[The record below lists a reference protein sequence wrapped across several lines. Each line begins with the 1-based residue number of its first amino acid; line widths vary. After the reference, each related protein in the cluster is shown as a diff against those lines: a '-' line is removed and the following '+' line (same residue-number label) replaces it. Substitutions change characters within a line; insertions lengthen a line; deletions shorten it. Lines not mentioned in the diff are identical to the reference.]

1 MSTSMTKQQLAA
13 KIWNSANK
21 MRGKIEA
28 GEYKDFILSFIFY
41 KYLSDKEENFLTE
54 KAYWDKADFKLSLNE
69 SDPKTVKLLS
79 DNLGY
84 FISYENLFSTWY
96 ANEIDFSAGNIT
108 TAISAFNRNINP
120 TYNHIFSRI
129 FQTLSAEL
137 SKLGDSASQTKA
149 VRGVIELI
157 KDIPMDGGQDYD
169 VLGFVYEYLIGNFAA
184 NAGKKAGEFYTPHE
198 VSRMMSEIVAFH
210 LKGRNKI
217 SIYDPTSGSG
227 SLLITIGQAVSK
239 YLKNQDEIKYYGQ
252 ELIEATY
259 NLTRMNLVMR
269 GILPGNIVVRNGDT
283 LAEDWPYFEE
293 ENGHIK
299 ENTYDPLWIDA
310 VVSNPPYSQKWNPL
324 PRKNDPRFNDYGIAP
339 KGKADYA
346 FLLHSLY
353 HLKNDGIM
361 AIVLPQG
368 VLFRGHEEANI
379 RKHLVEKGN
388 IDTIIG
394 LPANIFFG
402 TTIATIVVILQKH
415 RENKDILF
423 IDASKGFVKDGKKNK
438 LRESDI
444 KKIVE
449 THINRKVI
457 NRYSRSVPIEEIRDN
472 DYNLNIP
479 RYVDSSEA
487 PERWDIYSTMFG
499 TIPNNELDTFG
510 DYWIAFPSLRN
521 SLLSQTDEK
530 HSNFVTAALSET
542 IEKNKDVAAFR
553 DAFSKAFLDFDGF
566 LETRLLT
573 DPVHV
578 DPAAEMEA
586 IDQDLQKRTEGIP
599 LVDRYQIFQILSDNW
614 SIIATDLE
622 LIKRDGFLNA
632 AQKVNEKVKIEKKDD
647 KDIEKFDG
655 YEGNI
660 IPFEL
665 VQKTLLKSKF
675 NEMGQLDLK
684 NEKIDQE
691 ILEIADQIEDKSGAW
706 WDDDSESIN
715 TKELANAVEEIFDD
729 YSDDTIEALQ
739 NYISLIDSGADAQ
752 ERVSFSSSHFP
763 EVFKKIPCQ
772 RDGTFLRGKV
782 LKEIASLQRRHVFE
796 ADSQEA
802 QLIEIQGLYDQQK
815 AIRKSLNS
823 IKKEL
828 EAESKSTIESLSE
841 SEAKELLSKKW
852 ISPFVSS
859 IGSIPTTLLATLIG
873 GLSDLKK
880 KYSLTFVDTE
890 KEVRE
895 AEEKVSLQ
903 IDDLVADSFDE
914 KGLQELK
921 SILMGGKN
929 GKSKD

>member
-1 MSTSMTKQQLAA
+1 
-13 KIWNSANK
+13 
-21 MRGKIEA
+21 
-28 GEYKDFILSFIFY
+28 
-41 KYLSDKEENFLTE
+41 
-54 KAYWDKADFKLSLNE
+54 
-69 SDPKTVKLLS
+69 
-79 DNLGY
+79 
-84 FISYENLFSTWY
+84 
-96 ANEIDFSAGNIT
+96 
-108 TAISAFNRNINP
+108 
-120 TYNHIFSRI
+120 
-129 FQTLSAEL
+129 
-137 SKLGDSASQTKA
+137 
-149 VRGVIELI
+149 
-157 KDIPMDGGQDYD
+157 
-169 VLGFVYEYLIGNFAA
+169 
-184 NAGKKAGEFYTPHE
+184 
-198 VSRMMSEIVAFH
+198 
-210 LKGRNKI
+210 
-217 SIYDPTSGSG
+217 
-227 SLLITIGQAVSK
+227 
-239 YLKNQDEIKYYGQ
+239 
-252 ELIEATY
+252 
-259 NLTRMNLVMR
+259 
-269 GILPGNIVVRNGDT
+269 
-283 LAEDWPYFEE
+283 
-293 ENGHIK
+293 
-299 ENTYDPLWIDA
+299 
-310 VVSNPPYSQKWNPL
+310 
-324 PRKNDPRFNDYGIAP
+324 
-339 KGKADYA
+339 
-346 FLLHSLY
+346 
-353 HLKNDGIM
+353 
-361 AIVLPQG
+361 
-368 VLFRGHEEANI
+368 
-379 RKHLVEKGN
+379 
-388 IDTIIG
+388 
-394 LPANIFFG
+394 
-402 TTIATIVVILQKH
+402 
-415 RENKDILF
+415 
-423 IDASKGFVKDGKKNK
+423 
-438 LRESDI
+438 
-444 KKIVE
+444 
-449 THINRKVI
+449 
-457 NRYSRSVPIEEIRDN
+457 
-472 DYNLNIP
+472 
-479 RYVDSSEA
+479 
-487 PERWDIYSTMFG
+487 
-499 TIPNNELDTFG
+499 
-510 DYWIAFPSLRN
+510 
-521 SLLSQTDEK
+521 
-530 HSNFVTAALSET
+530 
-542 IEKNKDVAAFR
+542 
-553 DAFSKAFLDFDGF
+553 
-566 LETRLLT
+566 
-573 DPVHV
+573 
-578 DPAAEMEA
+578 
-586 IDQDLQKRTEGIP
+586 
-599 LVDRYQIFQILSDNW
+599 
-614 SIIATDLE
+614 
-622 LIKRDGFLNA
+622 
-632 AQKVNEKVKIEKKDD
+632 VNEKVKIEKKDD